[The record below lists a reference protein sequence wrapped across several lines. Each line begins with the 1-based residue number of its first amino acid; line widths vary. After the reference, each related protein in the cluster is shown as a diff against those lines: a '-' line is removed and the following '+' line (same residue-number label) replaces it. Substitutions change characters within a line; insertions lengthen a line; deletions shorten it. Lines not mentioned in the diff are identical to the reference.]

1 MTHRAKLQCQVNP
14 RVAVQIQIRNKT
26 IGAIEV
32 GSVKSLEPFRKELE
46 SRESLVIP

>member
-32 GSVKSLEPFRKELE
+32 GSVVEVLNILEPL
-46 SRESLVIP
+46 S

>member
-32 GSVKSLEPFRKELE
+32 GSEPFRKELE